1 MFKCL
6 SKEDCKALELMGLH
20 SGEQTIRAADQRI
33 DRLRVGKQLEASHVI
48 QMASRSRVI
57 VMEIRFKK

>member
-1 MFKCL
+1 MT
-6 SKEDCKALELMGLH
+6 GLH
-20 SGEQTIRAADQRI
+20 SGEQTSRAADQRI